1 MREALGQPLSDISS
15 TVLNK
20 MVSKDVALD
29 LRKFKLAAGQTKTPS
44 KRSKSKG
51 DDGRDSPTTVRFT
64 NDRSKGR
71 GRSNDNRNPQEEYA
85 FNNQIRKLV
94 RDLDNGIADKI
105 SLMKMLVIK
114 GDEADRNFN
123 RLRSCLNDGT
133 ADAVDR

>member
-1 MREALGQPLSDISS
+1 
-15 TVLNK
+15 

-51 DDGRDSPTTVRFT
+51 DDGRDSPTTVRFA

-71 GRSNDNRNPQEEYA
+71 GKSNDNRNPHEEYA
-85 FNNQIRKLV
+85 FNNQMRKLI
-94 RDLDNGIADKI
+94 RDLDNGVADKI

-123 RLRSCLNDGT
+123 RLRSCLNDGQ

>member
-51 DDGRDSPTTVRFT
+51 DDGRDSPTTVRFA

-71 GRSNDNRNPQEEYA
+71 GKSNDNRNPHEE
-85 FNNQIRKLV
+85 
-94 RDLDNGIADKI
+94 
-105 SLMKMLVIK
+105 
-114 GDEADRNFN
+114 
-123 RLRSCLNDGT
+123 
-133 ADAVDR
+133 